1 MEQKKVFLINKEQ
14 LLLVE
19 RLHGLF
25 SRLFRVRRCRELSH
39 APRPGEGAGN
49 GTLAEEVGHLCPAT
63 EAADRVRIV
72 AAAALQRVP
81 VAS

>member
-25 SRLFRVRRCRELSH
+25 SRLFRVRRCRKLSH
-39 APRPGEGAGN
+39 APWPGEGAGN
-49 GTLAEEVGHLCPAT
+49 GPLAEEEVGLSPAT
-63 EAADRVRIV
+63 EAADRVGIV

>member
-1 MEQKKVFLINKEQ
+1 MEQKKVFLINREQ
-14 LLLVE
+14 LLLVG

-25 SRLFRVRRCRELSH
+25 CRLFRVRRCRELSH

-49 GTLAEEVGHLCPAT
+49 GPLAEEEVDLSPAT
-63 EAADRVRIV
+63 EAADRMGIV